1 MNDVD
6 RRRVQRAAVVACALV
21 LAVVSA
27 SLFVADARKNAEIDN
42 LRQHGVTV
50 VVSVTGC
57 LGLLGGSGSN
67 AAGNTCR
74 GSFTLDG
81 RRHVVDI
88 PGDVERPPGTTVR
101 AVTVA
106 SDPGLLE
113 TVSQLS
119 TEHASVKVFVL
130 PSVLALVLVLA
141 MVVRL
146 RSTSR
151 EPRRRGRG

>member
-1 MNDVD
+1 MNEVD
-6 RRRVQRAAVVACALV
+6 RRRVQHVAAVACALV

-50 VVSVTGC
+50 VVTVTGC

-67 AAGNTCR
+67 AAGYTCR
-74 GSFTLDG
+74 GNFTLDG

-119 TEHASVKVFVL
+119 TEHVSTKVFVL
-130 PSVLALVLVLA
+130 PSVLVVVLVLSVA
-141 MVVRL
+141 VGLRL
-146 RSTSR
+146 TGKSS
-151 EPRRRGRG
+151 RRRCR